1 MHHSLAEKVFFR
13 DFGGKCIFAVL
24 VENVHFFC
32 VFLRKKCILL
42 FWRFRQENTFS
53 GFGEKIRFS
62 SFGGKMRFTVLAKN
76 VVSGFGGKLCVFGF
90 WLENAF

>member
-1 MHHSLAEKVFFR
+1 M
-13 DFGGKCIFAVL
+13 
-24 VENVHFFC
+24 
-32 VFLRKKCILL
+32 
-42 FWRFRQENTFS
+42 FS

-90 WLENAF
+90 WLENAFWSFGGNMQFCWRENAFSILAGK